1 MKKELYS
8 YINAQMIRVMPFPL
22 DSGMNGQVRIKM
34 QSDHGASNWMLIT
47 ADQAKQIERILEGA

>member
-22 DSGMNGQVRIKM
+22 DSGNNGQVRIKM
-34 QSDHGASNWMLIT
+34 QSERGVTNWLNVSP
-47 ADQAKQIERILEGA
+47 DQAKQIERILEGV